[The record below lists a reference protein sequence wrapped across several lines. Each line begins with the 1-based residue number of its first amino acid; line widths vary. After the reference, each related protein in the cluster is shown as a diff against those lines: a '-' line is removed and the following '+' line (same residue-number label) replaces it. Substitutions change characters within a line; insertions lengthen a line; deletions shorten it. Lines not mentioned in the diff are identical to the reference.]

1 MESLLNFNF
10 LKDISVKKNN
20 EKNANDKGL
29 SGDGKAFVTDHHNGI
44 ESEFNSIL
52 SDQELNENSLS
63 FEKQKSKETEEKLK
77 VESTELL
84 LADINIKTS
93 KNNSDSNLNHISA
106 KNKKDNNSPLNIK
119 KDGFL
124 NIHSHNNASKIL
136 NKNIKKVSNQKVII
150 DNLVNNE
157 FNKPVSNF
165 EDKKK
170 NKINLDPQIILNSG
184 KKSKIKS
191 FFQNYLNYTLK
202 KYSKKNM
209 IFKKFQLDN
218 FKIYDKK
225 NYQENSIT
233 ISNNNIN
240 LYDKNNMSKEHKSNS
255 NFEINTKELNNL
267 NESNIKLSTEKNINN
282 TKENSFD
289 NFDRLKNIL
298 DIRSNDIKQRFSQ
311 ILENNI
317 RMNNNK
323 FEIQLR
329 PENLGKI
336 HVTIEITGQNV
347 DININSDNVNSIQ
360 SLTENNSNLQKMLQN
375 NGMNLNNF
383 NFNGN
388 NNNKGSN
395 KDSKNSEVLKNKN
408 ISVNTKDNNNDDDSF
423 VSDKLVYAKA

>member
-10 LKDISVKKNN
+10 LKDIIVKKNN
-20 EKNANDKGL
+20 ENNANDKSL
-29 SGDGKAFVTDHHNGI
+29 SGDEKSILINQTDSI
-44 ESEFNSIL
+44 ENEFNNIL
-52 SDQELNENSLS
+52 SDQELNENFLSL
-63 FEKQKSKETEEKLK
+63 EKQKSKKSKEKLNI
-77 VESTELL
+77 ESTELL

-93 KNNSDSNLNHISA
+93 ENNSDSNLGYIST
-106 KNKKDNNSPLNIK
+106 KNKKEKNSPLNIT
-119 KDGFL
+119 KDGSL
-124 NIHSHNNASKIL
+124 NIHSHNNEGKIL
-136 NKNIKKVSNQKVII
+136 NKNIKKVSNQKIII
-150 DNLVNNE
+150 DSLDNNE
-157 FNKPVSNF
+157 FNKPLSNF
-165 EDKKK
+165 ENIKK
-170 NKINLDPQIILNSG
+170 NKINLDPQIILNTG

-191 FFQNYLNYTLK
+191 FFQNYFNYTLK
-202 KYSKKNM
+202 KYSKKN
-209 IFKKFQLDN
+209 IILKKSQLEN
-218 FKIYDKK
+218 FKNYDRK
-225 NYQENSIT
+225 NYQESST
-233 ISNNNIN
+233 VISNNNIN
-240 LYDKNNMSKEHKSNS
+240 FHDKNNILKDQKSDI

-267 NESNIKLSTEKNINN
+267 SESNIKHSTEKNINN
-282 TKENSFD
+282 IKENSFD

-317 RMNNNK
+317 KMNNNK

-388 NNNKGSN
+388 NNKGSN
-395 KDSKNSEVLKNKN
+395 KDSKDSEVPKNEN

-423 VSDKLVYAKA
+423 MSDKLVYAKA

>member
-20 EKNANDKGL
+20 EKNANDKSL
-29 SGDGKAFVTDHHNGI
+29 VGDGKSI
-44 ESEFNSIL
+44 EINQPDSIENEFNNIL
-52 SDQELNENSLS
+52 SDQESNENSLAL
-63 FEKQKSKETEEKLK
+63 EKQKSKKSKEKLNI
-77 VESTELL
+77 ESTELS
-84 LADINIKTS
+84 LADISIKTS
-93 KNNSDSNLNHISA
+93 ENHSDSNLGNISI
-106 KNKKDNNSPLNIK
+106 KNKKGKTSLLNIT
-119 KDGFL
+119 KDGSL
-124 NIHSHNNASKIL
+124 NIHSHNNEEKVL
-136 NKNIKKVSNQKVII
+136 NNNIKKASNQKIII
-150 DNLVNNE
+150 DSLDNNE
-157 FNKPVSNF
+157 FNKPLSNF
-165 EDKKK
+165 TNLKKS
-170 NKINLDPQIILNSG
+170 KISLYPQTILNTG
-184 KKSKIKS
+184 KKSKIRS
-191 FFQNYLNYTLK
+191 FFQNYINYTSK
-202 KYSKKNM
+202 KYSKKN
-209 IFKKFQLDN
+209 IILKKSQLEN
-218 FKIYDKK
+218 LK
-225 NYQENSIT
+225 NYDRKSYKESSTI

-240 LYDKNNMSKEHKSNS
+240 THDKNNTLKDQKSDI
-255 NFEINTKELNNL
+255 NFEINTKELNKL
-267 NESNIKLSTEKNINN
+267 SESNIKHSIEKNINN

-317 RMNNNK
+317 KMNNNK

-388 NNNKGSN
+388 NNKGSN
-395 KDSKNSEVLKNKN
+395 KDSKDNEVVKNNN
-408 ISVNTKDNNNDDDSF
+408 ISVNKKDNNNDDDSF
-423 VSDKLVYAKA
+423 MSDKLVYAKA

>member
-10 LKDISVKKNN
+10 TKDISVKKNN
-20 EKNANDKGL
+20 EKNASGKSL
-29 SGDGKAFVTDHHNGI
+29 LGDGKSIVINKPDSTENK
-44 ESEFNSIL
+44 FNNML
-52 SDQELNENSLS
+52 SDQELNENFLAL
-63 FEKQKSKETEEKLK
+63 EKQKSKKSKEQLNI
-77 VESTELL
+77 ESTEPL

-93 KNNSDSNLNHISA
+93 ENHSDSNLGNIST
-106 KNKKDNNSPLNIK
+106 KNKKINNTLLNIT
-119 KDGFL
+119 KDGSL
-124 NIHSHNNASKIL
+124 NIHSHNNEGKVL
-136 NKNIKKVSNQKVII
+136 NKNSKKASNQKIVI
-150 DNLVNNE
+150 DSLDNNE
-157 FNKPVSNF
+157 LKKPLSNF
-165 EDKKK
+165 ENTKK
-170 NKINLDPQIILNSG
+170 NKVNLGPQIILNTR

-191 FFQNYLNYTLK
+191 FFQNYFNYTLK
-202 KYSKKNM
+202 NYSKKN
-209 IFKKFQLDN
+209 IILKKSQLEN
-218 FKIYDKK
+218 FKNYDRKS
-225 NYQENSIT
+225 YQESST
-233 ISNNNIN
+233 VISNNNIN
-240 LYDKNNMSKEHKSNS
+240 LHDKNNILKDQKSDI
-255 NFEINTKELNNL
+255 NFEVNTKELNNL
-267 NESNIKLSTEKNINN
+267 TESNIKHSVEKNINN

-317 RMNNNK
+317 KMNNNK

-388 NNNKGSN
+388 NNKGSN
-395 KDSKNSEVLKNKN
+395 KDSKDSEVVKNKN
-408 ISVNTKDNNNDDDSF
+408 ISVNKKDNNNDDDSF
-423 VSDKLVYAKA
+423 MSDKLVYAKA

>member
-20 EKNANDKGL
+20 EKNANDKSLLGN
-29 SGDGKAFVTDHHNGI
+29 GKSIVINQPNSI
-44 ESEFNSIL
+44 ENEFSNIL
-52 SDQELNENSLS
+52 SDQELDENFLLL
-63 FEKQKSKETEEKLK
+63 EKQKSKKSKEELNI
-77 VESTELL
+77 ESTELL

-93 KNNSDSNLNHISA
+93 ENHSDSNLSNIST
-106 KNKKDNNSPLNIK
+106 KNKKGKNSLLNIT
-119 KDGFL
+119 KDGSL
-124 NIHSHNNASKIL
+124 NIHSHNNEGKAL
-136 NKNIKKVSNQKVII
+136 NKNIKSASNQKIII
-150 DNLVNNE
+150 DSLDNNE
-157 FNKPVSNF
+157 FNKPLSSFTNL
-165 EDKKK
+165 KKS
-170 NKINLDPQIILNSG
+170 KINLDPQTILNNG
-184 KKSKIKS
+184 KKSKIRS
-191 FFQNYLNYTLK
+191 FFQNYFNYTSK
-202 KYSKKNM
+202 KYSKKN
-209 IFKKFQLDN
+209 IILKKSQLEN
-218 FKIYDKK
+218 LK
-225 NYQENSIT
+225 NYHRKSYKESSTI

-240 LYDKNNMSKEHKSNS
+240 THDKSNILKDQKS
-255 NFEINTKELNNL
+255 DINFEINTKELNNL
-267 NESNIKLSTEKNINN
+267 SESNIKHSVEKNINN

-298 DIRSNDIKQRFSQ
+298 DIRSNDIKQRLSQ

-317 RMNNNK
+317 KMNNNK

-388 NNNKGSN
+388 NNKGSN
-395 KDSKNSEVLKNKN
+395 KDSKDSEVVKNKN
-408 ISVNTKDNNNDDDSF
+408 ISVNKKDNNNDDDSF
-423 VSDKLVYAKA
+423 MSDKLVYAKA